1 MKATRFIT
9 KEAVIAAL
17 YFVLTLLQ
25 SVLFPESASMAI
37 QFRASEALCVLALFT
52 PSAVYGLTLGCLLS
66 NLLFAGTL
74 PLDFFIGTLATLL
87 ATWSMYRLRNVLVW
101 KLPLPALMMPVVCN
115 ALLVGGELTIYLSE
129 MSFWTNALFVGLG
142 ELGVMA
148 TLGIGLW
155 FACKPL
161 SKLLR

>member
-9 KEAVIAAL
+9 KAAVIAAL

-87 ATWSMYRLRNVLVW
+87 ATWSMYRLRNVLVR

>member
-9 KEAVIAAL
+9 KAAVIAAL
-17 YFVLTLLQ
+17 YFALTLLQ
-25 SVLFPESASMAI
+25 SVLLPESTSMAI
-37 QFRASEALCVLALFT
+37 QFRVSEALCVLALFT
-52 PSAVYGLTLGCLLS
+52 PSAIYGLTLGCLLS

-101 KLPLPALMMPVVCN
+101 KLPLPALVMPVVCN

-129 MSFWTNALFVGLG
+129 MSFWMNALFVGLG
-142 ELGVMA
+142 ELAVMA
-148 TLGIGLW
+148 TLGVALW

-161 SKLLR
+161 DKLLR